1 MEKGKALTMLS
12 AEVSDMHKIEVCDS
26 DFFMID
32 VLAKGGRSSR
42 ESVIHE
48 ALLEK
53 VEREERVAVLEAI
66 KQADNGETVS
76 HVEMLAY
83 IESLNK

>member
-1 MEKGKALTMLS
+1 
-12 AEVSDMHKIEVCDS
+12 MHKIEVSDS
-26 DFFMID
+26 DFFMIN
-32 VLAKGGRSSR
+32 VLAKGGGSSR

-53 VEREERVAVLEAI
+53 VERDEHAAVMEAI

-83 IESLNK
+83 MESLNK